1 LPGGG
6 GEQAETDPAIEP
18 LGDLDATERFVDLVP
33 SAQRTFVVETL
44 RHVDVRS
51 PESTLLNAHAAVGG
65 APGFSRAR
73 QRRRRH
79 VDRKASASASAAAA
93 ADAAVEEEEDSDDVG
108 GDGSHSDAD
117 AQSSFEHGSRGGG
130 AALLGSDDRANED
143 DEDAPCAPTW
153 RRGAD
158 SAQLDHILYR
168 FPPSLVASLN
178 YRRRPQRC
186 RALREIRWPPAG
198 ASDHSL
204 LVASF

>member
-1 LPGGG
+1 M
-6 GEQAETDPAIEP
+6 
-18 LGDLDATERFVDLVP
+18 P

-51 PESTLLNAHAAVGG
+51 PESTLLNAHAAVGR

-73 QRRRRH
+73 QRRRGH
-79 VDRKASASASAAAA
+79 VDRKASVAAAA
-93 ADAAVEEEEDSDDVG
+93 ADADAAVEEEEDSDAG
-108 GDGSHSDAD
+108 GDGGHSDAD
-117 AQSSFEHGSRGGG
+117 AQSSFEHGGRGGG